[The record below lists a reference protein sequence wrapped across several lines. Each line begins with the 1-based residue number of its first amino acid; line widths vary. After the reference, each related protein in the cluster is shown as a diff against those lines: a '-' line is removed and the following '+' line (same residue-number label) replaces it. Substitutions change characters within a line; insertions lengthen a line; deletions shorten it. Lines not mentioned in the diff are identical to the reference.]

1 MRRSL
6 LRLSIPFRQPFATS
20 QGVVAARDL
29 LLLRVEEDGLVG
41 YGEAA
46 PFEPYDGISL
56 RRVADALAGELDGNG
71 DAPPQARAA
80 EEMARL
86 DLAARRAGRSIG
98 EPGAEAIAVNRTLP
112 AGPPEEVAAAALRG
126 ARRAGRSI
134 GEPGAEAIAVNRTL
148 PAGPP
153 EEVAAAALRGA
164 RAGYSCFKLKVGLP
178 DDAERVAAVRRAI
191 GPWPA
196 LRIDANGA
204 WSVAEAVECL
214 SELAVHDIELV
225 EQPCATLAELAEVRR
240 ANRGV
245 PIAADESVASP
256 ADVEAAARAEACDAV
271 NVKLAASGGFTA
283 ARETVRAAA
292 AHGLEPFLSSTFDG
306 PWGIAA
312 ALQLAASEDI
322 SLACGLATLE
332 LFDAELADALPRP
345 AVGLLAVPEGPGLG
359 VAVDEAALA
368 EVLVEELE

>member
-1 MRRSL
+1 VKRSL
-6 LRLSIPFRQPFATS
+6 LRLSIPFRQPFATAS
-20 QGVVAARDL
+20 GVVAARDL
-29 LLLRVEEDGLVG
+29 LLLRIEDDDGLTG

-46 PFEPYDGISL
+46 PFEPYDGIPLES
-56 RRVADALAGELDGNG
+56 VARALAGDGAGDGNG
-71 DAPPQARAA
+71 GAPPQAHAA

-86 DLAARRAGRSIG
+86 DLDAQRAGRPLG
-98 EPGAEAIAVNRTLP
+98 EPGAD
-112 AGPPEEVAAAALRG
+112 
-126 ARRAGRSI
+126 
-134 GEPGAEAIAVNRTL
+134 AIAVNRTL

-178 DDAERVAAVRRAI
+178 DDAERVAAVRAAI

-196 LRIDANGA
+196 LRVDANGA
-204 WSVAEAVECL
+204 WSVEEAVERL
-214 SELAVHDIELV
+214 PALAVYDIELV
-225 EQPCATLAELAEVRR
+225 EQPSATLAELAEVRR
-240 ANRGV
+240 ILGV
-245 PIAADESVASP
+245 PVAADESVASV
-256 ADVEAAARAEACDAV
+256 ADVEAAAAAEACDAI

-283 ARETVRAAA
+283 A
-292 AHGLEPFLSSTFDG
+292 G

-332 LFDAELADALPRP
+332 LFAAEVADALPRP
-345 AVGLLAVPEGPGLG
+345 SVGLLEVPQGPGLG
-359 VAVDEAALA
+359 VAVDDAALE